1 MAATQERV
9 ADVARARSHEW
20 RGAGRVEGA
29 WRRPRR
35 SEVPI
40 AVSSATAVA
49 GVGLRDDCH
58 ADPLSP
64 RQVLLASAKTYQRL
78 ALPPAALRESFKV
91 SKALDCYPPGSL
103 VALGPEVL
111 LWMTFRCEPC
121 ARLNAHRLGL
131 MRGIAGE
138 RGVLGRVIRG
148 GRVHVGD
155 PVQVLPDALPAW
167 PDMWQE
173 RVRQVAA
180 AVPAASV
187 VGYAHLARLAGVPL
201 AYCRVFPRVL
211 AEAPSGQPHRAVR
224 SSAAQSAPTWLGESL
239 FTGPIDLGSCL
250 PPGDGFEPSDGPPH
264 HHPEN

>member
-1 MAATQERV
+1 M
-9 ADVARARSHEW
+9 
-20 RGAGRVEGA
+20 
-29 WRRPRR
+29 
-35 SEVPI
+35 
-40 AVSSATAVA
+40 AVSSVAAVE
-49 GVGLRDDCH
+49 GIGLQGDCH

-78 ALPPAALRESFKV
+78 ALPSAALRESFTV

-121 ARLNAHRLGL
+121 ARLNVHRPGL
-131 MRGIAGE
+131 MRGIGEE
-138 RGVLGRVIRG
+138 RGVLGRVLRG

-155 PVQVLPDALPAW
+155 PVQVLQDVLPAW
-167 PDMWQE
+167 ADVWQE
-173 RVRQVAA
+173 RVRQVAG

-211 AEAPSGQPHRAVR
+211 AEAPSGQPHRVVR
-224 SSAAQSAPTWLGESL
+224 SGAAQSAPTWLGESL
-239 FTGPIDLGSCL
+239 FLGPAELGSWL
-250 PPGDGFEPSDGPPH
+250 PRGDRFEPSDGPPH